1 MILQQGAPGEQV
13 ADLDQ
18 EGRLGG
24 RVGGDLF
31 GLADAG
37 HDHVDRLDHEEEH
50 GGGDQHEVD
59 DVVDELAVEKMAVV
73 GREGLV
79 LEVDAADRPDD
90 RRDQVVDER
99 LDHGAEGDAHDD
111 RHGQLDEVPPHEE
124 IAELLEHGVSF
135 PCSCRLR
142 AHPTPHAAGVPAERF
157 TRAHVD
163 CLRDFSTKEMTMATI
178 AATDY
183 SMPIGGEWVESDG
196 GRFDVTNPAT
206 GEVVGTAVNATAD
219 DVTRAIDV
227 AEQALGLWKALA
239 AIERGRILR
248 RAADR
253 ILAEADHIAGVMTDE
268 QGKPL
273 AEARGEVVYAASFLE
288 WFAGEAERVYGMTL
302 PPMNPQKRVLVLRQ
316 PVGVTA
322 AITPW
327 NFPAAMMTRKL
338 GPALAAGCTMI
349 VKPASATPLTAL
361 EVVRCMEEAG
371 VPAGVVNVI
380 TSRRT
385 GDVASTLFG
394 DPRVRKIS
402 FTGSTEV
409 GKDLI
414 RASADQVKRL
424 SLELGGH
431 APFIVFEDADITEAV
446 DDAMA
451 SKYRNAGQTCVCAN
465 RIYVQRSIHAEF
477 VKELARRAAAMK
489 VGNGREEGVLIG
501 PLIDDRGVAKAE
513 EHVKDALAKGA
524 ELVVGGHRL
533 TEGAFGSGS
542 FYEPTVLDNVTE
554 D

>member
-1 MILQQGAPGEQV
+1 
-13 ADLDQ
+13 
-18 EGRLGG
+18 
-24 RVGGDLF
+24 
-31 GLADAG
+31 
-37 HDHVDRLDHEEEH
+37 
-50 GGGDQHEVD
+50 
-59 DVVDELAVEKMAVV
+59 
-73 GREGLV
+73 
-79 LEVDAADRPDD
+79 
-90 RRDQVVDER
+90 
-99 LDHGAEGDAHDD
+99 
-111 RHGQLDEVPPHEE
+111 
-124 IAELLEHGVSF
+124 
-135 PCSCRLR
+135 
-142 AHPTPHAAGVPAERF
+142 
-157 TRAHVD
+157 
-163 CLRDFSTKEMTMATI
+163 MATI
-178 AATDY
+178 AANDY

-206 GEVVGTAVNATAD
+206 GEVVGTAVNATAE
-219 DVTRAIDV
+219 DVTRAIDA
-227 AEQALGLWKALA
+227 AEQALGPWQALA

-248 RAADR
+248 RASDR

-338 GPALAAGCTMI
+338 GPGAGGRLHHDRQARLRDAADRARGRALHGGGRR
-349 VKPASATPLTAL
+349 PAS
-361 EVVRCMEEAG
+361 
-371 VPAGVVNVI
+371 VVNVI

-385 GDVASTLFG
+385 GDVAATLFG

-409 GKDLI
+409 GKELI

-431 APFIVFEDADITEAV
+431 APFVVFEDADIQEAV

-465 RIYVQRSIHAEF
+465 RIYVQRSIHGEF

-489 VGNGREEGVLIG
+489 VGNGREEGVVIG
-501 PLIDDRGVAKAE
+501 PLIDERGVAKAE
-513 EHVKDALAKGA
+513 EHVKDAVAKGA

-533 TEGAFGSGS
+533 TDGAFGAGS

-554 D
+554 DMLIYREETFGPVAGVTVFDTEDDAIRMANDTIYGLAAYFHTKDYARLLRVAERLEYGIVGANDGIISSAAAPFGGIKESGYGREGGPQGIDEYLDVKYVSIGHVGSL